1 MYAHAEKKKFQRC
14 FFSLYCI
21 FSRDF
26 GKNGHN
32 KWPLSAAKRNIFINL
47 QAFLGIFIR
56 GPLPFCPTKAASNTD
71 TALGTVPCHTE
82 NSTYMKKTIL
92 FLTLLFTGTFA
103 LWAADT
109 DVVKARLEGNT
120 LKVSLTNTTTF
131 VAFQMDIDLPE
142 GVTTEAPVK
151 GVRLSENDFVLAYN
165 TINTTDNVVRVL
177 AYNLSNSS
185 ISGESGEAL
194 FTMALSDKG
203 NEPITLSNIIFAD
216 DTPTEVGLPD
226 ATATLAGDVNRDR
239 TLTVNDLIALA
250 SIIIGGDTEG
260 LDLDAADVN
269 GNGTVE
275 VNDLVA
281 LAQLLIN

>member
-1 MYAHAEKKKFQRC
+1 
-14 FFSLYCI
+14 
-21 FSRDF
+21 
-26 GKNGHN
+26 
-32 KWPLSAAKRNIFINL
+32 
-47 QAFLGIFIR
+47 
-56 GPLPFCPTKAASNTD
+56 
-71 TALGTVPCHTE
+71 
-82 NSTYMKKTIL
+82 MKKTIL
-92 FLTLLFTGTFA
+92 LLTLLFTGTFA

-109 DVVKARLEGNT
+109 DVVKARLEGKT

-151 GVRLSENDFVLAYN
+151 DVRLSENDFVLAYN

-203 NEPITLSNIIFAD
+203 NETITLSNIIFAD

-226 ATATLAGDVNRDR
+226 ATAALAGDVNRDG
-239 TLTVNDLIALA
+239 TVNVNDLVALA
-250 SIIIGGDTEG
+250 GIIIGSATEG
-260 LDLDAADVN
+260 LDLDAADMN
-269 GNGTVE
+269 SNGTVE

>member
-1 MYAHAEKKKFQRC
+1 
-14 FFSLYCI
+14 
-21 FSRDF
+21 
-26 GKNGHN
+26 
-32 KWPLSAAKRNIFINL
+32 
-47 QAFLGIFIR
+47 
-56 GPLPFCPTKAASNTD
+56 
-71 TALGTVPCHTE
+71 
-82 NSTYMKKTIL
+82 MKKTIL
-92 FLTLLFTGTFA
+92 LLTLLFTGTFT

-109 DVVKARLEGNT
+109 DVVKARLEGKT
-120 LKVSLTNTTTF
+120 LKVSLTNTTPF

-216 DTPTEVGLPD
+216 GTPTEVGLPD
-226 ATATLAGDVNRDR
+226 ATAALAGDVNRDG
-239 TLTVNDLIALA
+239 TVNVNDLVALA
-250 SIIIGGDTEG
+250 GIIIGSATEG
-260 LDLDAADVN
+260 LDLDAADMNSN
-269 GNGTVE
+269 GNVE
-275 VNDLVA
+275 INDLVA

>member
-1 MYAHAEKKKFQRC
+1 
-14 FFSLYCI
+14 
-21 FSRDF
+21 
-26 GKNGHN
+26 
-32 KWPLSAAKRNIFINL
+32 
-47 QAFLGIFIR
+47 
-56 GPLPFCPTKAASNTD
+56 
-71 TALGTVPCHTE
+71 
-82 NSTYMKKTIL
+82 MKKTIL
-92 FLTLLFTGTFA
+92 LLTLLFTGTFA
-103 LWAADT
+103 LWAADI
-109 DVVKARLEGNT
+109 DVVKARLEGKN
-120 LKVSLTNTTTF
+120 LKVSLTNTTPF

-226 ATATLAGDVNRDR
+226 ATAALAGDVNRDG
-239 TLTVNDLIALA
+239 TVNVNDLVALA
-250 SIIIGGDTEG
+250 GIIIGSATEG
-260 LDLDAADVN
+260 LDLDAADMN
-269 GNGTVE
+269 SNGTVE
-275 VNDLVA
+275 INDLVA

>member
-1 MYAHAEKKKFQRC
+1 
-14 FFSLYCI
+14 
-21 FSRDF
+21 
-26 GKNGHN
+26 
-32 KWPLSAAKRNIFINL
+32 
-47 QAFLGIFIR
+47 
-56 GPLPFCPTKAASNTD
+56 
-71 TALGTVPCHTE
+71 
-82 NSTYMKKTIL
+82 MKKTIL
-92 FLTLLFTGTFA
+92 LLTLLFTGTFA
-103 LWAADT
+103 LWAADI
-109 DVVKARLEGNT
+109 DVVKARLEGKT
-120 LKVSLTNTTTF
+120 LKVSLTNTTPF

-203 NEPITLSNIIFAD
+203 NETITLSNIIFAD
-216 DTPTEVGLPD
+216 GTPTEVGLPD
-226 ATATLAGDVNRDR
+226 ATAALAGDVNRDG
-239 TLTVNDLIALA
+239 TVNVNDLVALA
-250 SIIIGGDTEG
+250 GIIIGSATEG
-260 LDLDAADVN
+260 LDLDAADMNSN
-269 GNGTVE
+269 GNVE

>member
-1 MYAHAEKKKFQRC
+1 
-14 FFSLYCI
+14 
-21 FSRDF
+21 
-26 GKNGHN
+26 
-32 KWPLSAAKRNIFINL
+32 
-47 QAFLGIFIR
+47 
-56 GPLPFCPTKAASNTD
+56 
-71 TALGTVPCHTE
+71 
-82 NSTYMKKTIL
+82 MKKTIL
-92 FLTLLFTGTFA
+92 LLTLLFTGTFA
-103 LWAADT
+103 LWAADI
-109 DVVKARLEGNT
+109 DVVKARLEGKT
-120 LKVSLTNTTTF
+120 LKVSLANTTPF

-226 ATATLAGDVNRDR
+226 ATAALAGDVNRDG
-239 TLTVNDLIALA
+239 TVNVNDLVALA
-250 SIIIGGDTEG
+250 GIIIGSATEG
-260 LDLDAADVN
+260 LDLDAADMNSN
-269 GNGTVE
+269 GNVE

>member
-1 MYAHAEKKKFQRC
+1 
-14 FFSLYCI
+14 
-21 FSRDF
+21 
-26 GKNGHN
+26 
-32 KWPLSAAKRNIFINL
+32 
-47 QAFLGIFIR
+47 
-56 GPLPFCPTKAASNTD
+56 
-71 TALGTVPCHTE
+71 
-82 NSTYMKKTIL
+82 MKKTIL
-92 FLTLLFTGTFA
+92 LLTLLFTGTFA
-103 LWAADT
+103 LWATDI
-109 DVVKARLEGNT
+109 DVVKARLEGKT

-151 GVRLSENDFVLAYN
+151 DVRLSENDFVLAYN

-203 NEPITLSNIIFAD
+203 NETITLSNIIFAD
-216 DTPTEVGLPD
+216 GTPTEVGLPD
-226 ATATLAGDVNRDR
+226 ATAALAGDVNRDG
-239 TLTVNDLIALA
+239 TVNVNDLVALA
-250 SIIIGGDTEG
+250 GIIIGSATEG
-260 LDLDAADVN
+260 LDLDAADMN
-269 GNGTVE
+269 SNGTVE

>member
-1 MYAHAEKKKFQRC
+1 
-14 FFSLYCI
+14 
-21 FSRDF
+21 
-26 GKNGHN
+26 
-32 KWPLSAAKRNIFINL
+32 
-47 QAFLGIFIR
+47 
-56 GPLPFCPTKAASNTD
+56 
-71 TALGTVPCHTE
+71 
-82 NSTYMKKTIL
+82 MKKTIL
-92 FLTLLFTGTFA
+92 LLTLLFTGTFA

-109 DVVKARLEGNT
+109 DVVKARLEGKT

-131 VAFQMDIDLPE
+131 VAFQMDIDLHE

-151 GVRLSENDFVLAYN
+151 DVRLSENDFVLAYN

-216 DTPTEVGLPD
+216 GTPTEVGLPD
-226 ATATLAGDVNRDR
+226 ATAALAGDVNRDGIVN
-239 TLTVNDLIALA
+239 VNDLVALA
-250 SIIIGGDTEG
+250 GIIIGSATEG
-260 LDLDAADVN
+260 LDLDAADMNSN
-269 GNGTVE
+269 GNVE

>member
-1 MYAHAEKKKFQRC
+1 
-14 FFSLYCI
+14 
-21 FSRDF
+21 
-26 GKNGHN
+26 
-32 KWPLSAAKRNIFINL
+32 
-47 QAFLGIFIR
+47 
-56 GPLPFCPTKAASNTD
+56 
-71 TALGTVPCHTE
+71 
-82 NSTYMKKTIL
+82 MKKTIL
-92 FLTLLFTGTFA
+92 LLTLLFTGTFA
-103 LWAADT
+103 LWAADI
-109 DVVKARLEGNT
+109 DVVKARLEGKT
-120 LKVSLTNTTTF
+120 LKVSLTNTTPF

-216 DTPTEVGLPD
+216 GTPTEVGLPD
-226 ATATLAGDVNRDR
+226 ATAALAGDVNRDG
-239 TLTVNDLIALA
+239 TVNVNDLVALA
-250 SIIIGGDTEG
+250 GIIIGSATEG
-260 LDLDAADVN
+260 LDLDAADMNSN
-269 GNGTVE
+269 GNVE
-275 VNDLVA
+275 INDLVA

>member
-1 MYAHAEKKKFQRC
+1 M
-14 FFSLYCI
+14 
-21 FSRDF
+21 
-26 GKNGHN
+26 
-32 KWPLSAAKRNIFINL
+32 
-47 QAFLGIFIR
+47 
-56 GPLPFCPTKAASNTD
+56 
-71 TALGTVPCHTE
+71 
-82 NSTYMKKTIL
+82 
-92 FLTLLFTGTFA
+92 
-103 LWAADT
+103 
-109 DVVKARLEGNT
+109 
-120 LKVSLTNTTTF
+120 SLTNTATF

-177 AYNLSNSS
+177 AYNLSNSR
-185 ISGESGEAL
+185 ISGESGEVL

-216 DTPTEVGLPD
+216 ATPAEVDLPD

-281 LAQLLIN
+281 LSQLLIN

>member
-1 MYAHAEKKKFQRC
+1 
-14 FFSLYCI
+14 
-21 FSRDF
+21 
-26 GKNGHN
+26 
-32 KWPLSAAKRNIFINL
+32 
-47 QAFLGIFIR
+47 
-56 GPLPFCPTKAASNTD
+56 
-71 TALGTVPCHTE
+71 
-82 NSTYMKKTIL
+82 MKKTIL
-92 FLTLLFTGTFA
+92 LLTLLFTGTFA
-103 LWAADT
+103 LWAADI
-109 DVVKARLEGNT
+109 DVVKARLEGKT
-120 LKVSLTNTTTF
+120 LKVSLTNTTPF

-151 GVRLSENDFVLAYN
+151 DVRLSENDFVLAYN

-216 DTPTEVGLPD
+216 GTPTEVGLPD
-226 ATATLAGDVNRDR
+226 ATAALAGDVNRDG
-239 TLTVNDLIALA
+239 TVNVNDLVALA
-250 SIIIGGDTEG
+250 GIIIGSATEG
-260 LDLDAADVN
+260 LDLDAADMNSN
-269 GNGTVE
+269 GNVE